1 MEKARKRHNMG
12 FLDFL
17 GNGGS
22 GLITGIANTIT
33 GGIQNKKALAWQKEQ
48 WRQQMEY
55 GREMFEKQNQAENDR
70 MALQNQWNKAAAAQS
85 QQYAKEMF
93 DYTGY
98 ENQVK
103 QMKAAGLNPALMN
116 GGGGSA
122 GQASAGAEA
131 QPAQAFQPMGIQMA
145 LQAQQVMANTKL
157 ANAQAQKT
165 RAEATAQNMQNLI
178 GSSIDLAQKIGEI
191 GKTRE
196 EKKNLE
202 ATYVK
207 TEEEVKKVQEEVKNI
222 QLQRD
227 VLKENK
233 ALLEFQNGVNKI
245 IKSGVYYDTKG
256 AKMDWQQSVILKY
269 FGPIGRD
276 MIQWEKDEQQALF
289 DKGVLERLMKDI
301 DAIATGK
308 ANEFSLAGMKFDLM
322 KKQWER
328 ADFELEQ
335 DKAASKLLDEM
346 TGEGEYARLLGKF
359 LKILLG
365 YIK

>member
-1 MEKARKRHNMG
+1 MG
-12 FLDFL
+12 FLNFL
-17 GNGGS
+17 GGGLIS
-22 GLITGIANTIT
+22 GLTNTIT
-33 GGIQNKKALAWQKEQ
+33 GAVQNKKSLAWQKEQ
-48 WRQQMEY
+48 WQQQMQY
-55 GREMFEKQNQAENDR
+55 GREMWEKQNQAENER
-70 MALQNQWNKAAAAQS
+70 MALQNQWNKDAAAQS

-98 ENQVK
+98 ENQVR

-122 GQASAGAEA
+122 GQASAGAEV

-145 LQAQQVMANTKL
+145 LQAQQVMANTEL

-178 GSSIDLAQKIGEI
+178 GSSVDLAQKIAEI
-191 GKTRE
+191 GRTKQ

-202 ATYVK
+202 ATYSK
-207 TEEEVKKVQEEVKNI
+207 TVEEVKKVQEEVNNLM
-222 QLQRD
+222 LQGD

-233 ALLEFQNGVNKI
+233 ELLEFQNGVNRI
-245 IKSGVYYDTKG
+245 IKNGIHYEKG
-256 AKMDWQQSVILKY
+256 KEIDWQQSVLMRY
-269 FGPIGRD
+269 FGPLGKEVA
-276 MIQWEKDEQQALF
+276 QWNKDEQQALF

-322 KKQWER
+322 QKQWER

-359 LKILLG
+359 LKLLLS

>member
-1 MEKARKRHNMG
+1 MG

-17 GNGGS
+17 GGGGS
-22 GLITGIANTIT
+22 GLITGLANTIT
-33 GGIQNKKALAWQKEQ
+33 GAVQNKKALAWQKEQ
-48 WRQQMEY
+48 WQQQMEY
-55 GREMFEKQNQAENDR
+55 GREMFDKQNQAENDR
-70 MALQNQWNKAAAAQS
+70 MALQNQWNKEAAAQS
-85 QQYAKEMF
+85 QQYAKEMY

-122 GQASAGAEA
+122 GQASAGAEV

-145 LQAQQVMANTKL
+145 LQAQQVMANTQL

-165 RAEATAQNMQNLI
+165 RAEATAQNMQNLL

-191 GKTRE
+191 GRTKE

-202 ATYVK
+202 ATYSK
-207 TEEEVKKVQEEVKNI
+207 TVEEVKKVQEEVNN
-222 QLQRD
+222 LMLEGD

-233 ALLEFQNGVNKI
+233 ELLEFQNGVNRI

-256 AKMDWQQSVILKY
+256 AKMDWQQSVILRY
-269 FGPIGRD
+269 FGAIGKD
-276 MIQWEKDEQQALF
+276 IVQWEKDEQQALF

-308 ANEFSLAGMKFDLM
+308 ANEFSLSGMRFDLM
-322 KKQWER
+322 QKQWEKE
-328 ADFELEQ
+328 DFELEQ
-335 DKAASKLLDEM
+335 DKAAAKLLEDM

-359 LKILLG
+359 LQVFLR
-365 YIK
+365 YIKK

>member
-1 MEKARKRHNMG
+1 MG
-12 FLDFL
+12 FLNFL
-17 GNGGS
+17 NKGGS

-33 GGIQNKKALAWQKEQ
+33 GAVQNKQALAWQKEQ
-48 WRQQMEY
+48 WQQQMQY
-55 GREMFEKQNQAENDR
+55 GKEMWEKQNEAENER
-70 MALQNQWNKAAAAQS
+70 MALQNQWNKEAAAQS

-122 GQASAGAEA
+122 GQASAGAEV

-145 LQAQQVMANTKL
+145 LQAQQIMANTQL
-157 ANAQAQKT
+157 ANAEAQKT
-165 RAEATAQNMQNLI
+165 RAEATAQNMQNLV
-178 GSSIDLAQKIGEI
+178 GSSIDLAQKISQI
-191 GKTRE
+191 GKTKQ

-202 ATYVK
+202 ATYNK
-207 TEEEVKKVQEEVKNI
+207 TTEEVKKVQEEVNNLM
-222 QLQRD
+222 LQGD

-233 ALLEFQNGVNKI
+233 ELLAFQNEANRI
-245 IKSGVYYDTKG
+245 IKNGIYYDDKG
-256 AKMDWQQSVILKY
+256 KETDWIQSVLTKY

-276 MIQWEKDEQQALF
+276 IAQWDKDEQQALF
-289 DKGVLERLMKDI
+289 DKGVLERMMKDI

-308 ANEFSLAGMKFDLM
+308 VNEFSLSGIKFDLM
-322 KKQWER
+322 QKQWER

-335 DKAASKLLDEM
+335 DKAASKLLEEM
-346 TGEGEYARLLGKF
+346 IGEGEYARLLGKF
-359 LKILLG
+359 LKILLRF
-365 YIK
+365 IK

>member
-1 MEKARKRHNMG
+1 MG

-33 GGIQNKKALAWQKEQ
+33 GAVQNKKALAWQKEQ
-48 WRQQMEY
+48 WQQQMNY
-55 GREMFEKQNQAENDR
+55 GREMWEKQNKAEDNR
-70 MALQNQWNKAAAAQS
+70 MALQNQWNKEAAAQS

-122 GQASAGAEA
+122 GQASAGANV

-145 LQAQQVMANTKL
+145 LQAQQVMANTQL
-157 ANAQAQKT
+157 ANAQAEKT

-191 GKTRE
+191 GKTKQ
-196 EKKNLE
+196 EKKSLE
-202 ATYVK
+202 ATYAK
-207 TEEEVKKVQEEVKNI
+207 TKEEVNKVQEEVNNLK
-222 QLQRD
+222 LQGD

-233 ALLEFQNGVNKI
+233 ELLEFQNEANRI
-245 IKSGVYYDTKG
+245 IKNGIYYDSKG
-256 AKMDWQQSVILKY
+256 HETDWQQAVLMRY
-269 FGPIGRD
+269 FGPIGKD
-276 MIQWEKDEQQALF
+276 VAQWDKDEQQALF

-308 ANEFSLAGMKFDLM
+308 LNEFSLSGMKFNLM
-322 KKQWER
+322 QKQWER

>member
-1 MEKARKRHNMG
+1 MG

-22 GLITGIANTIT
+22 GLITGLANTIT
-33 GGIQNKKALAWQKEQ
+33 GAVQNKQALAWQKEQ
-48 WRQQMEY
+48 WKQQMNY
-55 GREMFEKQNQAENDR
+55 GREMWEKQNQAEDER
-70 MALQNQWNKAAAAQS
+70 MALQNQWNKEAAAQS

-116 GGGGSA
+116 GGGGAA
-122 GQASAGAEA
+122 GQASAGAEVQA
-131 QPAQAFQPMGIQMA
+131 AQAFQPMGIQMA
-145 LQAQQVMANTKL
+145 LQAQQVMANTQL
-157 ANAQAQKT
+157 ANAQADKT

-178 GSSIDLAQKIGEI
+178 GSSIDLAQKIAETGRT
-191 GKTRE
+191 KQ
-196 EKKNLE
+196 EKENLK
-202 ATYVK
+202 ATYTK
-207 TEEEVKKVQEEVKNI
+207 TMEEVRKIQEEVNNLTAQGDI
-222 QLQRD
+222 
-227 VLKENK
+227 LKENK
-233 ALLEFQNGVNKI
+233 ELLEFQNGVNRI

-269 FGPIGRD
+269 FGPIGKD
-276 MIQWEKDEQQALF
+276 VIQWDKEEQQALF

-308 ANEFSLAGMKFDLM
+308 ANEFSLSGMKFDLM
-322 KKQWER
+322 QKQWER
-328 ADFELEQ
+328 ENFELEQ
-335 DKAASKLLDEM
+335 DQAASKLLDEM

-359 LKILLG
+359 LKVLLR

>member
-1 MEKARKRHNMG
+1 MG
-12 FLDFL
+12 FLKFL
-17 GNGGS
+17 KAGGGLIS
-22 GLITGIANTIT
+22 GLTNTIT
-33 GGIQNKKALAWQKEQ
+33 GAVQNKKALAWQKEQ
-48 WRQQMEY
+48 WKQSMDY
-55 GREMFEKQNQAENDR
+55 GREMWEKQNEAENER
-70 MALQNQWNKAAAAQS
+70 MALQNQWNKEAAAQS
-85 QQYAKEMF
+85 QQYAKDMF

-122 GQASAGAEA
+122 GQANAGAEVK
-131 QPAQAFQPMGIQMA
+131 PAQAFQPMGVQMA
-145 LQAQQVMANTKL
+145 LQAQQVMANTQL
-157 ANAQAQKT
+157 TNAQAQKT
-165 RAEATAQNMQNLI
+165 RAEATALNMQNLI

-191 GKTRE
+191 GKTKQ

-207 TEEEVKKVQEEVKNI
+207 TVKEVEKVQEEVNNLT
-222 QLQRD
+222 LQGD

-233 ALLEFQNGVNKI
+233 ELLEFQNGVNRI

-256 AKMDWQQSVILKY
+256 AKMDWQQSVILRY
-269 FGPIGRD
+269 FGPIGKD
-276 MIQWEKDEQQALF
+276 VIQWDKDEQQALF

-322 KKQWER
+322 QKQWEKEN
-328 ADFELEQ
+328 FELEQ
-335 DKAASKLLDEM
+335 DQAASKLLDEM

-359 LKILLG
+359 LKVLLR
-365 YIK
+365 YLK

>member
-1 MEKARKRHNMG
+1 MG

-17 GNGGS
+17 GGGGS
-22 GLITGIANTIT
+22 GLITGLANTIT
-33 GGIQNKKALAWQKEQ
+33 GAVQNKKALAWQKEQ
-48 WRQQMEY
+48 WQQQMNY
-55 GREMFEKQNQAENDR
+55 GREMWEKQNQAENDR
-70 MALQNQWNKAAAAQS
+70 MALQNQWNKEAAAQS

-122 GQASAGAEA
+122 GQASAGAEV

-145 LQAQQVMANTKL
+145 LQAQQVMANTQL

-178 GSSIDLAQKIGEI
+178 GSSIDLTQKIGEI
-191 GKTRE
+191 GKTKQ

-202 ATYVK
+202 VSYTK
-207 TEEEVKKVQEEVKNI
+207 TMEEVKKVQEEVKNVT
-222 QLQRD
+222 LQGD
-227 VLKENK
+227 ILKENK
-233 ALLEFQNGVNKI
+233 ELLEFQNGVNKI
-245 IKSGVYYDTKG
+245 IKSGIYYDTKG

-269 FGPIGRD
+269 FGPIGKD
-276 MIQWEKDEQQALF
+276 VIQWEKDEQQALF

-301 DAIATGK
+301 DSIATGK

-322 KKQWER
+322 QKQWER

-335 DKAASKLLDEM
+335 DKAASKLLDEI

-359 LKILLG
+359 LKILLR

>member
-1 MEKARKRHNMG
+1 MG

-17 GNGGS
+17 GGGGS
-22 GLITGIANTIT
+22 GLITGIASTIT
-33 GGIQNKKALAWQKEQ
+33 GAAQNKKALAWQKEQ
-48 WRQQMEY
+48 WQQQMDY
-55 GREMFEKQNQAENDR
+55 GREMWEKQNQAESDR
-70 MALQNQWNKAAAAQS
+70 MALQNQWNKEAAAQS

-116 GGGGSA
+116 GGGGSG
-122 GQASAGAEA
+122 GQASAGAEV

-145 LQAQQVMANTKL
+145 LQAQQVMANTQL
-157 ANAQAQKT
+157 ANAQAEKT

-178 GSSIDLAQKIGEI
+178 GSSIDLAQKIAEI
-191 GKTRE
+191 GRTKQ

-202 ATYVK
+202 VTYTK
-207 TEEEVKKVQEEVKNI
+207 TKEEVKKVQEEVNNLKLQGNI
-222 QLQRD
+222 
-227 VLKENK
+227 LKENK
-233 ALLEFQNGVNKI
+233 ELLEFQNGVNKI

-276 MIQWEKDEQQALF
+276 VLQWEKDEQQALF

-308 ANEFSLAGMKFDLM
+308 ANEFSLSGMKFDLM
-322 KKQWER
+322 QKQWER
-328 ADFELEQ
+328 EDFELEQ

-359 LKILLG
+359 LKILLR

>member
-1 MEKARKRHNMG
+1 MG
-12 FLDFL
+12 LLNFI
-17 GNGGS
+17 G
-22 GLITGIANTIT
+22 GIASTIT
-33 GGIQNKKALAWQKEQ
+33 GARQNKKALAWQKEQ
-48 WRQQMEY
+48 WQQSMDY
-55 GREMFEKQNQAENDR
+55 GREMWEKQNQAENDR
-70 MALQNQWNKAAAAQS
+70 MALQNQWNKEAAEKS
-85 QQYAKEMF
+85 QQYAKDMF

-122 GQASAGAEA
+122 GQASAGAEE

-145 LQAQQVMANTKL
+145 LQAQQVMANTQL

-165 RAEATAQNMQNLI
+165 RAEATAQNMENLI
-178 GSSIDLAQKIGEI
+178 GSSVDLVQKIGEI
-191 GKTRE
+191 GKTKQ

-202 ATYVK
+202 ATYSK
-207 TEEEVKKVQEEVKNI
+207 TVEEVKKVQEEVNNLK
-222 QLQRD
+222 LQGD

-233 ALLEFQNGVNKI
+233 ELLAFQNEANRI
-245 IKSGVYYDTKG
+245 IKNGMYYDDKG
-256 AKMDWQQSVILKY
+256 RETDWKLAVLTKY
-269 FGPIGRD
+269 FGPIGKD
-276 MIQWEKDEQQALF
+276 VAQWDKDEQQALL

-301 DAIATGK
+301 DAIAKGK
-308 ANEFSLAGMKFDLM
+308 INEFSLSGIKFDLM
-322 KKQWER
+322 QKEWER

-359 LKILLG
+359 LKVLLR

>member
-1 MEKARKRHNMG
+1 M
-12 FLDFL
+12 
-17 GNGGS
+17 
-22 GLITGIANTIT
+22 
-33 GGIQNKKALAWQKEQ
+33 Q
-48 WRQQMEY
+48 Y
-55 GREMFEKQNQAENDR
+55 GREMWEKQNAAENDR
-70 MALQNQWNKAAAAQS
+70 MALQNQWNKEAAAQS

-122 GQASAGAEA
+122 GQASAGAEV

-145 LQAQQVMANTKL
+145 LQAQQVMANTQL

-178 GSSIDLAQKIGEI
+178 GSSIDLAQKIGQI
-191 GKTRE
+191 GKTKQ
-196 EKKNLE
+196 EKENLE
-202 ATYVK
+202 ATYTK
-207 TEEEVKKVQEEVKNI
+207 TMGEVKKVQEEVNNLM
-222 QLQRD
+222 LQGD

-233 ALLEFQNGVNKI
+233 ELLAFQNEANRI
-245 IKSGVYYDTKG
+245 IKNGIYYDDKG
-256 AKMDWQQSVILKY
+256 RETDWEQSVLTKY
-269 FGPIGRD
+269 FGSLGKEIA
-276 MIQWEKDEQQALF
+276 QWDKDEQQALF

-308 ANEFSLAGMKFDLM
+308 VNEFSLSGMKLELM
-322 KKQWER
+322 QKQWER

-359 LKILLG
+359 LKVLLR
-365 YIK
+365 YLKPSRART

>member
-1 MEKARKRHNMG
+1 MG

-22 GLITGIANTIT
+22 GLITGLASTIT
-33 GGIQNKKALAWQKEQ
+33 GAVRSKKALAWQKEQ
-48 WRQQMEY
+48 WRQSMDY
-55 GREMFEKQNQAENDR
+55 GREMWGKQNDAENER
-70 MALQNQWNKAAAAQS
+70 MALQNQWNKEAAAQS
-85 QQYAKEMF
+85 QQYAKDMF

-122 GQASAGAEA
+122 GQASAGAEV

-145 LQAQQVMANTKL
+145 LQAQQVMANTQL
-157 ANAQAQKT
+157 ANAQADKT

-191 GKTRE
+191 GKTNQ
-196 EKKNLE
+196 EKKNLKI
-202 ATYVK
+202 TYEKTVK
-207 TEEEVKKVQEEVKNI
+207 EVEKVQEEVNNLMRQGDI
-222 QLQRD
+222 
-227 VLKENK
+227 LKENK
-233 ALLEFQNGVNKI
+233 ELLEFQNGVNRI
-245 IKSGVYYDTKG
+245 IKNGVHYDGKG
-256 AKMDWQQSVILKY
+256 KEIDWEQSVLIKY
-269 FGPIGRD
+269 FGPLGKE
-276 MIQWEKDEQQALF
+276 MAQWEKDEQQALF

-301 DAIATGK
+301 DVIATGK
-308 ANEFSLAGMKFDLM
+308 VNEFSLSGMKFDLM
-322 KKQWER
+322 QKQWER

-335 DKAASKLLDEM
+335 DKAASKLLEDM

-365 YIK
+365 LAHK

>member
-1 MEKARKRHNMG
+1 MG
-12 FLDFL
+12 FLNFL
-17 GNGGS
+17 NKGGS
-22 GLITGIANTIT
+22 GLITGLTNTIT
-33 GGIQNKKALAWQKEQ
+33 GAVQNKKALEWQKEQ
-48 WRQQMEY
+48 WQQQMQY
-55 GREMFEKQNQAENDR
+55 GREMWDKQNTAENDR
-70 MALQNQWNKAAAAQS
+70 MALQNQWNKEAAAQS

-122 GQASAGAEA
+122 GQASAGAQV

-145 LQAQQVMANTKL
+145 LQAEQVMANTQL

-191 GKTRE
+191 GKTKQ
-196 EKKNLE
+196 EKKSLE
-202 ATYVK
+202 ATYDK
-207 TEEEVKKVQEEVKNI
+207 TKKEVEKVQEEVNNLM
-222 QLQRD
+222 LQGD

-233 ALLEFQNGVNKI
+233 ELLEFQNEANRI
-245 IKSGVYYDTKG
+245 IKNGVYYDNKG
-256 AKMDWQQSVILKY
+256 KETDWQQAVLMRY
-269 FGPIGRD
+269 FGPLGKE
-276 MIQWEKDEQQALF
+276 MSQWEKDEQQALF

-308 ANEFSLAGMKFDLM
+308 VNEFSLAGMRFDLM
-322 KKQWER
+322 QKQWER

-335 DKAASKLLDEM
+335 DKAASKLLEEM

-359 LKILLG
+359 LKLLLRF
-365 YIK
+365 KK

>member
-1 MEKARKRHNMG
+1 MG
-12 FLDFL
+12 IL
-17 GNGGS
+17 GFIG
-22 GLITGIANTIT
+22 GIANTIT
-33 GGIQNKKALAWQKEQ
+33 GAIQNNKALAWQKEQ
-48 WRQQMEY
+48 WHQQMNY
-55 GREMFEKQNQAENDR
+55 GREMWDKQNQAENER
-70 MALQNQWNKAAAAQS
+70 MALQNQWNKEASAQA

-122 GQASAGAEA
+122 GQASAGAEV
-131 QPAQAFQPMGIQMA
+131 QPTQAFQPMGIQMA
-145 LQAQQVMANTKL
+145 LQAQQVMANTQL
-157 ANAQAQKT
+157 ANAQAEKT
-165 RAEATAQNMQNLI
+165 RAEATAQNIQNLI
-178 GSSIDLAQKIGEI
+178 GNSVDLAQKIGEI
-191 GKTRE
+191 GKTKQ

-202 ATYVK
+202 IAYNK
-207 TEEEVKKVQEEVKNI
+207 TVEEVKEVQEKVNNLM
-222 QLQRD
+222 LQGD

-233 ALLEFQNGVNKI
+233 ELLEFQNGVNRI
-245 IKSGVYYDTKG
+245 IKNGIYYDTKG

-276 MIQWEKDEQQALF
+276 VIQWEKDEQQALF

-322 KKQWER
+322 QKQWER

-335 DKAASKLLDEM
+335 DKASAKLLDEM

-359 LKILLG
+359 LKVLLR

>member
-1 MEKARKRHNMG
+1 M
-12 FLDFL
+12 
-17 GNGGS
+17 
-22 GLITGIANTIT
+22 
-33 GGIQNKKALAWQKEQ
+33 Q
-48 WRQQMEY
+48 Y
-55 GREMFEKQNQAENDR
+55 GREMWEKQNESENNR
-70 MALQNQWNKAAAAQS
+70 MALQNQWNKEAAEQS

-122 GQASAGAEA
+122 GQASAGASV

-145 LQAQQVMANTKL
+145 LQAQQVMANTQL

-191 GKTRE
+191 GKTKQ

-202 ATYVK
+202 VTYDKTVK
-207 TEEEVKKVQEEVKNI
+207 EVKKVQEEVNNLT
-222 QLQRD
+222 LQGD
-227 VLKENK
+227 ILKENK
-233 ALLEFQNGVNKI
+233 ELLEFQNGVNRI
-245 IKSGVYYDTKG
+245 IKNGIHYDEKG
-256 AKMDWQQSVILKY
+256 NSTDWQEAVITRY
-269 FGPIGRD
+269 FGPLGKE
-276 MIQWEKDEQQALF
+276 MAQWDKDEQQALF

-308 ANEFSLAGMKFDLM
+308 ANEFSLSGMKFDLM
-322 KKQWER
+322 QKQWER

-346 TGEGEYARLLGKF
+346 TGQGEYARLLGKF
-359 LKILLG
+359 LRLLLSHL
-365 YIK
+365 K

>member
-1 MEKARKRHNMG
+1 MG

-17 GNGGS
+17 GGGGS
-22 GLITGIANTIT
+22 GLITGLTNTIT
-33 GGIQNKKALAWQKEQ
+33 GAVQNKKALAWQKEQ
-48 WRQQMEY
+48 WQQSMDY
-55 GREMFEKQNQAENDR
+55 GREMWGKQNDAENER
-70 MALQNQWNKAAAAQS
+70 MALQNQWNKEAAAQS
-85 QQYAKEMF
+85 QQYAKDMF

-122 GQASAGAEA
+122 GQASAGAEV

-145 LQAQQVMANTKL
+145 LQAQQVMANTQL
-157 ANAQAQKT
+157 ANAQAEKT
-165 RAEATAQNMQNLI
+165 RAEATAQNMENLI
-178 GSSIDLAQKIGEI
+178 GSSIDLAQKISQI
-191 GKTRE
+191 GKTKQ

-202 ATYVK
+202 ITYTK
-207 TEEEVKKVQEEVKNI
+207 TIEEVKKVQEEVHNLT
-222 QLQRD
+222 LQGD

-233 ALLEFQNGVNKI
+233 ELLEFQNGANRI
-245 IKSGVYYDTKG
+245 IKNGMYWDEKG
-256 AKMDWQQSVILKY
+256 KEVDWQESVLIKY
-269 FGPIGRD
+269 FGPLGRD
-276 MIQWEKDEQQALF
+276 MAQWNKDEQQALF
-289 DKGVLERLMKDI
+289 DKGVLERMMKDI

-308 ANEFSLAGMKFDLM
+308 VNEFSLSGMKFDLM
-322 KKQWER
+322 QKQWER

-359 LKILLG
+359 LKVLLNI
-365 YIK
+365 IK